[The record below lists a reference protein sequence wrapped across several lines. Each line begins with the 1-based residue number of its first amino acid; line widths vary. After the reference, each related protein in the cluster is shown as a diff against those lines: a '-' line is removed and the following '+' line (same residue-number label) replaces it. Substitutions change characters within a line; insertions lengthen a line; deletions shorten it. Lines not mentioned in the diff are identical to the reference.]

1 LGRTGRSMVISDTAV
16 GIGKVPEAQLDV
28 RGVARMENLIYGSI
42 SHRLID
48 EAELYYDPTRAEC
61 QDGALFA
68 TGANGTINDIKGNH
82 PGTLSTMDR
91 YNYFWSSQ
99 GSSGWVQTTGNVD
112 LRRDWT
118 IVTWFG
124 PGSTTLSTWKILG
137 HGSVASNKGLHVTGV
152 DTDKIRVG
160 MHSNDIDVG
169 TSTGMTVKREWSCFT
184 FSYYHNGGVAGGVD
198 KKFYQNERLIGHQQ
212 GGIGDDS
219 HFTEAGGSGASS
231 GHQPYQATPTPL
243 RFGAVYGS
251 GNYGQIYTQIGPCL
265 MFPRVLGDS
274 EVRSLY
280 RHFAGAFP
288 AQINV
293 G

>member
-1 LGRTGRSMVISDTAV
+1 MVISDTAV

-28 RGVARMENLIYGSI
+28 RGIARMENLIYGSI

-82 PGTLSTMDR
+82 PGTLSSMDR
-91 YNYFWSSQ
+91 YNYFWSAQ
-99 GSSGWVQTTGNVD
+99 GSGSWVQTTGNID

-118 IVTWFG
+118 IMVWFG
-124 PGSTTLSTWKILG
+124 PTTTNNIAPWNIIG
-137 HGSVASNKGLHVTGV
+137 HGQTNANDGLHVSGS
-152 DTDKIRVG
+152 DSARLRYG
-160 MHSNDIDVG
+160 FHSNDIDA
-169 TSTGMTVKREWSCFT
+169 STGTGMARKREWFCIT
-184 FSYYHNGGVAGGVD
+184 ASYYHNGGVAGGVD
-198 KKFYQNERLIGHQQ
+198 RKMYQNERLICHQQ
-212 GGIGDDS
+212 ARFGEGSG
-219 HFTEAGGSGASS
+219 FNPVNTGGSAQSNGD
-231 GHQPYQATPTPL
+231 QPYQATPTPL
-243 RFGAVYGS
+243 RFGASYGS
-251 GNYGQIYTQIGPCL
+251 GNYGQIYQQIGPCL
-265 MFPRVLGDS
+265 MIPRFLGDG